1 MVALVVV
8 AVVVVVVVVVVASV
22 VVSSSSCPSVVPRP
36 SGELDVLLQ
45 LLVDYQVPRPLVLVH
60 RIFRSLC
67 FFLFLLLLFTFSL
80 SHSLPSS
87 CLVGSGDVLGH
98 AGGGCSGGGGSGRR
112 EFF

>member
-67 FFLFLLLLFTFSL
+67 FFLFLRLCLLLFHTSRPASPCYGCNRRTLARSSL
-80 SHSLPSS
+80 VACRLS
-87 CLVGSGDVLGH
+87 
-98 AGGGCSGGGGSGRR
+98 
-112 EFF
+112 